1 MLLET
6 LRLLLVLALLVVLPG
21 WLLTKALFP
30 RPGTLRPAERAY
42 LSVAGGVVVLVLI
55 GVVLGF
61 LPHGDDG
68 HLQTVATGGMP
79 NAELATLAVSALLF
93 WIGLNRG
100 AFPRVAARYPRLKRA
115 AVSPGIASDLRR

>member
-6 LRLLLVLALLVVLPG
+6 LRLLLVLAFLVVLPG

-42 LSVAGGVVVLVLI
+42 LSVAGGVVLLVLV

-61 LPHGDDG
+61 LPHDG
-68 HLQTVATGGMP
+68 KGHFQTLATGGLP
-79 NAELATLAVSALLF
+79 NAELATLAVSGILL
-93 WIGLNRG
+93 WIGTYRG
-100 AFPRVAARYPRLKRA
+100 AFPRIAARYPMLTRRLDAPA
-115 AVSPGIASDLRR
+115 AEKL